1 MNILLSILIAWL
13 ICQAVKII
21 LSKKISAF
29 WTAGGM
35 PSAHASLVGALAA
48 GVALQEGFASIAAAI
63 SYVLLVIVVH
73 DALHLRKHH
82 SLKQVSVGLAI
93 GIITVSVLSYI

>member
-29 WTAGGM
+29 WTVGGM
-35 PSAHASLVGALAA
+35 PSAHASLVGALAT
-48 GVALQEGFASIAAAI
+48 GVALQEGFASIAATI
-63 SYVLLVIVVH
+63 SYVLLVLVVH
-73 DALHLRKHH
+73 DTLHIRKHH
-82 SLKQVSVGLAI
+82 TVTQVSVGLAI
-93 GIITVSVLSYI
+93 GIITVSLISYI